1 MLFLLQT
8 HYAMEANDFTIDVD
22 DQSEDEVQV
31 EAQVGGAT
39 RDPQNTETTRDSEAG
54 MPASGDTSLEP
65 MVTTNV
71 PASGDTSLEPLDSS
85 FTVDSTSMRPAV
97 PMPGASPSRLEV
109 NPNKRP
115 LADCISE
122 VEYWKAMIKENMRK
136 RRLRMHNS
144 GYKKNFRMRFNPKLE
159 TIFES

>member
-1 MLFLLQT
+1 MD
-8 HYAMEANDFTIDVD
+8 ANDFTVDIDEE
-22 DQSEDEVQV
+22 SEDEVQV

-39 RDPQNTETTRDSEAG
+39 RDPQNNVTTMDHEAG

-65 MVTTNV
+65 LDTTEV

-85 FTVDSTSMRPAV
+85 FTVDSTSMMPAV
-97 PMPGASPSRLEV
+97 PMPGASPSRMEV

-136 RRLRMHNS
+136 RRLRKSNS
-144 GYKKNFRMRFNPKLE
+144 CYQKDFRMSLTSKLE
-159 TIFES
+159 TIFEV